1 MYDSIMQPIYDAT
14 EYMKSVAKD
23 IPQNLFH
30 LVQSALDYA
39 VQILDGNKEQE
50 PFINEI
56 GSIIEKLKQ
65 TRNRRNWDLLRIFTK
80 DQGLYD
86 SSQYFKDLNDSKD
99 AFNNIVSSINKSG
112 IKSDKLEAMIS
123 RCETLI
129 KSLNE
134 NL

>member
-14 EYMKSVAKD
+14 DYIKSVAKD

-39 VQILDGNKEQE
+39 VQILDGNKQQE

-56 GSIIEKLKQ
+56 GLIIEKLKQ

-86 SSQYFKDLNDSKD
+86 SAQYFQDLSDSKN
-99 AFNNIVSSINKSG
+99 AFDNIVSRVNASG
-112 IKSDKLEAMIS
+112 IKSDKLEAIIS
-123 RCETLI
+123 RCETLL
-129 KSLNE
+129 KSLEE
-134 NL
+134 NV